1 MRQDCCV
8 QWFSNWK
15 GQLWINLPCMGSLL
29 NFPSVLKILPF
40 GSRSEYLAPD
50 KAAAL
55 WKHTRSGLSLAWHN
69 IFQRNGFHRRRAAPA
84 AVTFSI
90 PIVDLHCIKMH
101 VRVRKKRRVLRH
113 TFVLC
118 VCTHTGV
125 LWAPAVLMTSALLLQ
140 SASEASLTLVKR
152 LVPAR

>member
-1 MRQDCCV
+1 MRQDSCV

-55 WKHTRSGLSLAWHN
+55 WKQTPFRFESCLA

-118 VCTHTGV
+118 VCAHTREFCEPQQCWWPQHFYCKV
-125 LWAPAVLMTSALLLQ
+125 LPRPV
-140 SASEASLTLVKR
+140 
-152 LVPAR
+152 